1 MPARRDF
8 LSSGL
13 SVAGLAGLA
22 MAATRTGAAASRHAA
37 CAPMPELVIPALPVP
52 VLPVAGEHG
61 VFPVRRIYCVGRNY
75 LAHIKELNHDT
86 REPPFFFQKARDMLV
101 QNGAAI
107 PYPTLTHDYEHEI
120 ELVLAMKSGGMNIP
134 AAQALDHVYGYAVG
148 LDMTRRDLQNRAQ
161 EKRQPW
167 EAGKA
172 FDNAAPCGTVV
183 PVASIG
189 HPGTGRI
196 HLEVNGVTASDGQLE
211 DMIWSPAEIIAHLST
226 AFEIAAGDL
235 IYTGTPRAVGKV
247 GPGDRLVAA
256 IDGLPTLQV
265 SITS

>member
-1 MPARRDF
+1 MG
-8 LSSGL
+8 SGRL
-13 SVAGLAGLA
+13 Q
-22 MAATRTGAAASRHAA
+22 AAQAASPAS
-37 CAPMPELVIPALPVP
+37 VIPPLPVPALPV
-52 VLPVAGEHG
+52 AGQNAI
-61 VFPVRRIYCVGRNY
+61 FPVRRVYCVGRNY

-101 QNGAAI
+101 QNNAAI

-134 AAQALDHVYGYAVG
+134 VSDAENHIYGYAVG
-148 LDMTRRDLQNRAQ
+148 LDMTRRDLQKQAQ

-167 EAGKA
+167 EAGKS
-172 FDNAAPCGTVV
+172 FDNAAPCGSIV
-183 PVASIG
+183 PVTKSG
-189 HPGTGRI
+189 HLNKGRI
-196 HLEVNGVTASDGQLE
+196 HLELNGQTAADGNLE

-247 GPGDRLVAA
+247 SPGDKLAA
-256 IDGLPTLQV
+256 HIDGLPSLRI
-265 SITS
+265 SILS